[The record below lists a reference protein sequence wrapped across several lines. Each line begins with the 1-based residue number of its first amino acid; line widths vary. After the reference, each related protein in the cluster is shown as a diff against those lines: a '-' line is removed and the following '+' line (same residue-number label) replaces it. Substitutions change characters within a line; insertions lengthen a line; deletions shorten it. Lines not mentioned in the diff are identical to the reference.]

1 MAQEFTLQAFPR
13 DVKGKGASRRL
24 RRVERKI
31 PAIVYGGEGKE
42 AQSITLWHND
52 LKKAIENEAFFSHI
66 ITLDIDGK
74 KEDVIMKDLQRHP
87 FKPILTHA
95 DFLRV
100 EKGHKITVQ
109 VPIHFLNE
117 EAAPAVKLQGGII
130 SREAMEVEVVC
141 LPDDL
146 PEYIE
151 VDLNDV
157 QLDQIVHLSDLK
169 MPKGVEVVALQQ
181 GADHDHP
188 VVSIS
193 TPKGKKGGAG
203 DAEDG
208 GEDAEGEGD
217 EEGGE
222 D

>member
-1 MAQEFTLQAFPR
+1 MAAQTFELEAFSR

-42 AQSITLWHND
+42 AKSITLWHND
-52 LKKAIENEAFFSHI
+52 LKKAIESEAFFTQI
-66 ITLDIDGK
+66 ISLRIDGK
-74 KEDVIMKDLQRHP
+74 KENVIIKDLQRHP

-100 EKGHKITVQ
+100 EKGHKVNVNI
-109 VPIHFLNE
+109 PIHFLNE
-117 EAAPAVKLQGGII
+117 ESAPAIKLQGG
-130 SREAMEVEVVC
+130 SVYRETMEVEVSC
-141 LPDDL
+141 LPGDL

-151 VDLNDV
+151 VDLYDMEV
-157 QLDQIVHLSDLK
+157 DQILHLSDLDVG
-169 MPKGVEVVALQQ
+169 KGVEIVALQQ
-181 GADHDHP
+181 GEDHDHP
-188 VVSIS
+188 VVAIH
-193 TPKGKKGGAG
+193 TPKGKKADQGG
-203 DAEDG
+203 DDDES
-208 GEDAEGEGD
+208 GEEGEN